1 LNVCFVYSLLKGHMM
16 RILCSAVI
24 LAVALGVGCGEKSKA
39 ATTTPP
45 AQAAPAAAAPAPAPA
60 PAGRAAGAAPAAA
73 PAGRQGGRGGAAPVT
88 IEQHAAAMKQIG
100 QAVPAAGKAL
110 KGGDTAT
117 ATTNVEIVATQFA
130 TIETFYTQRMKPD
143 AVKLAQT
150 ARTGA
155 ADTLAALKAG
165 DAMKAQMS
173 LANTQGTCK
182 QCHGMYREGDAQ
194 TGYKFNAASGITA
207 P

>member
-1 LNVCFVYSLLKGHMM
+1 M
-16 RILCSAVI
+16 RILFSAVI

-45 AQAAPAAAAPAPAPA
+45 AQGRGAAAAPAPAPA
-60 PAGRAAGAAPAAA
+60 PAPAARGGGAPAAA
-73 PAGRQGGRGGAAPVT
+73 PVAAAGRQGGRGGAAPVT
-88 IEQHAAAMKQIG
+88 IEQHSAAMKQIQ
-100 QAVPAAGKAL
+100 QAIGAANKAL
-110 KGGDTAT
+110 KGGDNAT
-117 ATTNVEIVATQFA
+117 TTTNVEILATQFA

-150 ARTGA
+150 ARAGA

-194 TGYKFNAASGITA
+194 TGYKFNAASGIT
-207 P
+207 PP

>member
-1 LNVCFVYSLLKGHMM
+1 
-16 RILCSAVI
+16 
-24 LAVALGVGCGEKSKA
+24 
-39 ATTTPP
+39 
-45 AQAAPAAAAPAPAPA
+45 
-60 PAGRAAGAAPAAA
+60 
-73 PAGRQGGRGGAAPVT
+73 
-88 IEQHAAAMKQIG
+88 MKQIQ
-100 QAVPAAGKAL
+100 QAIGAANKAL

-117 ATTNVEIVATQFA
+117 TTTNVETLATQFA

-150 ARTGA
+150 ARAGA

-182 QCHGMYREGDAQ
+182 QCHGMYREGDAT
-194 TGYKFNAASGITA
+194 TGYKFNAASGIT
-207 P
+207 PP

>member
-1 LNVCFVYSLLKGHMM
+1 MM
-16 RILCSAVI
+16 RIVSSSIVLAALVLAGTSSVI
-24 LAVALGVGCGEKSKA
+24 A
-39 ATTTPP
+39 
-45 AQAAPAAAAPAPAPA
+45 
-60 PAGRAAGAAPAAA
+60 
-73 PAGRQGGRGGAAPVT
+73 QGGGKPVT
-88 IEQHAAAMKQIG
+88 VEQHAMAMKGIA
-100 QAVPAAGKAL
+100 QAMQAAGKAL
-110 KGGDTAT
+110 KGGDAAAAT
-117 ATTNVEIVATQFA
+117 PNVETLATNFA

-165 DAMKAQMS
+165 DTMKAQMS

-194 TGYKFNAASGITA
+194 TGYKFNAASGIT
-207 P
+207 PP